1 MTNLRDGL
9 LLGCGNPLLDISA
22 AVDEQFLAKYEMLP
36 NNAILAEEK
45 HMPIYKELVEECN
58 AEYIAGGSVQNS
70 FRVAQWVLQRPNVA
84 VFFGCVGEDKYSDI
98 LLEKATQDGVNVQY
112 QFCKDTPTGTC
123 AVLITGTQR
132 SLCANLAA
140 ANSFTVDHLKNA
152 ENEKYL
158 QNAEYFYIS
167 GFFLTVSLESIL
179 TVARHALSK
188 DRLFMMNLSAPF
200 IPQFFKDNLDQVMSY
215 IDILFGNETEALAF
229 AEAQK
234 FGTEDLREIGLKI
247 SALPKQNES
256 RKRIAIITQGS
267 DPVLLIRDGTITEFP
282 VEKLS
287 ADQIVD
293 TNGAGDAFV
302 GGFLAQLVQERS
314 FDTCIKCGIWAAR
327 KIIQRSGCTFEGV
340 PDFEA

>member
-45 HMPIYKELVEECN
+45 HMPIYKELVDECN

-140 ANSFTVDHLKNA
+140 ANSFTVDHLKSA

-158 QNAEYFYIS
+158 KNAEYFYIS

-179 TVARHALSK
+179 TVAKHALSK
-188 DRLFMMNLSAPF
+188 DRPFMMNLSAPF
-200 IPQFFKDNLDQVMSY
+200 IPQFFKDNLDQVMPY

-247 SALPKQNES
+247 SALPKQNEA

-302 GGFLAQLVQERS
+302 GGFLAQLVQERG
-314 FDTCIKCGIWAAR
+314 FDSCIKCGIWAAR